1 MDQKIHI
8 KEEPHHFM
16 PFMLF
21 MISLIMLGSVSLW
34 YQIRRWKRVQRKYQI
49 QPTTKEKKNVHQLN
63 ETATQSRRNLRQ
75 KMEKEIETLR
85 LFQLE
90 LKGQVD
96 MLKEA
101 FLNEELEGGKSD
113 NKVMKKEQ

>member
-1 MDQKIHI
+1 
-8 KEEPHHFM
+8 
-16 PFMLF
+16 
-21 MISLIMLGSVSLW
+21 
-34 YQIRRWKRVQRKYQI
+34 
-49 QPTTKEKKNVHQLN
+49 
-63 ETATQSRRNLRQ
+63 
-75 KMEKEIETLR
+75 